1 MNPFQAV
8 QQTAMKLGVQKAS
21 LNMLQEYSPSLANL
35 ASDWLRAKRALLW
48 VRREKEGGDGVDI
61 SLAWEEIDSFIDLWE
76 VQPCL

>member
-35 ASDWLRAKRALLW
+35 ASDWLRAKRVLLW
-48 VRREKEGGDGVDI
+48 VRRDKEGGDGVDI